1 MKYLTLVTI
10 NSKFNIMYANT
21 WFLRLRGLL
30 GRNLKVNEG
39 MLIEPCNSVHTMWMK
54 YDLDIIYINKN
65 NEIVKIIKKLKP
77 WKLSVCTAAFKTLEL
92 PADTVDYI
100 GLKVGDFL
108 EFKKEEFK

>member
-1 MKYLTLVTI
+1 MKYLTLVII
-10 NSKFNIMYANT
+10 NSKFDIMHENT
-21 WFLRLRGLL
+21 SFLRLRGLL

-54 YDLDIIYINKN
+54 YDLDIIYINKD

-108 EFKKEEFK
+108 EFEKEEFK